1 MTRILLVEDE
11 IGAIAALKRVLSRS
25 GFEVL
30 IATNAPDALSMA
42 QNEQPRAIVLSG
54 ELQSGESAALHN
66 SFDTGDPGRP
76 LVMLGGSLGAEALW
90 LPRPVDGAE
99 LAEMLRSALDGG
111 SPTSAVERTLVGP
124 IPTEPPEPQ
133 PEPPFEPPRPP
144 AATVKA
150 EPVRPP
156 QPRPP
161 STPPPPPPA
170 PPEREA
176 EPPPKAQPAPVSPS
190 AARAFAARRELEAA
204 RTQAELA
211 ARRKA
216 EAMGKAAEVRRQE
229 LQARADAPVIS
240 AAAPILPALREP
252 PPAPKASSAALAAHL
267 FDDLE
272 EPPAPP
278 PGAKPRRPPPEP
290 PPPPAAAAPAPDVPT
305 EGDLARHEPALLIAT
320 CHRARWS
327 GRLSLLQGGASRAL
341 YFEEGRLCGASSTS
355 ADEQLEMLAYR
366 RGLLTREQ
374 QRQVRAE
381 GQLGARRAA
390 LLMVERTFL
399 KPAELFPLVQ
409 ERVEEIAFAACGGFE
424 GSYELSPAQVPA
436 DERVSLPRSP
446 LSLVTEAI
454 RRKYLM
460 ERLLDRIGGPATLLR
475 PVEAGAPELAEF
487 GLSARERRLASSVDG
502 LRNVEELLFESG
514 FEPLA
519 GLQVLHALVLG
530 HFVEVAV
537 RGLAADLAPEIELAI
552 DMGRV
557 TEKYEQ
563 VRTAN
568 YFEVL
573 GLPAE
578 ATRYEVQ
585 QSYDRLQR
593 EFHPDRY
600 GAIKDP
606 VVHDRLEEIQ
616 RVLAEARD
624 ILVDDALRAEYA
636 RHRRRSE

>member
-1 MTRILLVEDE
+1 MTRILLIEDE

-30 IATNAPDALSMA
+30 IATNAPDAISMA

-54 ELQSGESAALHN
+54 ELQSGESGMLHA
-66 SFDTGDPGRP
+66 SLDDGDSGRP
-76 LVMLGGSLGAEALW
+76 LVLLGGSAGGGALW

-99 LAEMLRSALDGG
+99 LAEMLRTALDGG
-111 SPTSAVERTLVGP
+111 TSATAVERTLVGP
-124 IPTEPPEPQ
+124 APTEPPQEELPAPFEEPR
-133 PEPPFEPPRPP
+133 PEPEPAKPEPPRPATPRQP
-144 AATVKA
+144 AAVA
-150 EPVRPP
+150 PAPAPEPVRAAE
-156 QPRPP
+156 
-161 STPPPPPPA
+161 A
-170 PPEREA
+170 PKSA
-176 EPPPKAQPAPVSPS
+176 AAQPSPA

-204 RTQAELA
+204 RIQAEQA

-216 EAMGKAAEVRRQE
+216 EAMGKAAELRRQE
-229 LQARADAPVIS
+229 LQARKEAPSIS
-240 AAAPILPALREP
+240 AVAPLLPAPAAQPSPPPEP
-252 PPAPKASSAALAAHL
+252 PASSAALAAHL

-272 EPPAPP
+272 EPI
-278 PGAKPRRPPPEP
+278 
-290 PPPPAAAAPAPDVPT
+290 AAAPKTRRPAAESLPAASPALELDVPV
-305 EGDLARHEPALLIAT
+305 EGELDRHEPALLLVA
-320 CHRARWS
+320 CHRAHWS
-327 GRLSLLQGGASRAL
+327 GRLSLHQGGVQRAI
-341 YFEEGRLCGASSTS
+341 YWEEGRIRGASSTA

-374 QRQVRAE
+374 QRQIRAA

-409 ERVEEIAFAACGGFE
+409 ERVEEIAYAACGSLE
-424 GSYELSPAQVPA
+424 GSYDLSPVQVPG
-436 DERVSLPRSP
+436 DERVSLSRP
-446 LSLVTEAI
+446 LLTVVTEAI

-460 ERLLDRIGGPATLLR
+460 ERLLERMGGPATLLR
-475 PVEAGAPELAEF
+475 PVEAGAPELVEF
-487 GLSARERRLASSVDG
+487 GLSARERRLAQAVDG

-552 DMGRV
+552 DLGRV
-557 TEKYEQ
+557 AEKYEQ

-585 QSYDRLQR
+585 QSYERLQR

-600 GAIKDP
+600 GSIKDP
-606 VVHDRLEEIQ
+606 VVRDRLEEIQ

-624 ILVDDALRAEYA
+624 ILADDALRDEYA
-636 RHRRRSE
+636 RHRRRQE

>member
-1 MTRILLVEDE
+1 MPVT
-11 IGAIAALKRVLSRS
+11 S
-25 GFEVL
+25 
-30 IATNAPDALSMA
+30 
-42 QNEQPRAIVLSG
+42 IV
-54 ELQSGESAALHN
+54 
-66 SFDTGDPGRP
+66 
-76 LVMLGGSLGAEALW
+76 
-90 LPRPVDGAE
+90 
-99 LAEMLRSALDGG
+99 
-111 SPTSAVERTLVGP
+111 
-124 IPTEPPEPQ
+124 
-133 PEPPFEPPRPP
+133 
-144 AATVKA
+144 
-150 EPVRPP
+150 
-156 QPRPP
+156 
-161 STPPPPPPA
+161 
-170 PPEREA
+170 
-176 EPPPKAQPAPVSPS
+176 
-190 AARAFAARRELEAA
+190 
-204 RTQAELA
+204 
-211 ARRKA
+211 
-216 EAMGKAAEVRRQE
+216 
-229 LQARADAPVIS
+229 
-240 AAAPILPALREP
+240 
-252 PPAPKASSAALAAHL
+252 
-267 FDDLE
+267 
-272 EPPAPP
+272 
-278 PGAKPRRPPPEP
+278 
-290 PPPPAAAAPAPDVPT
+290 
-305 EGDLARHEPALLIAT
+305 
-320 CHRARWS
+320 
-327 GRLSLLQGGASRAL
+327 
-341 YFEEGRLCGASSTS
+341 LCGASSTS